1 MNPVKIS
8 RTPKATWY
16 VRRCIERKPT
26 CIMEFHFRG
35 ELTIQGHV
43 AQG

>member
-1 MNPVKIS
+1 MYAKV
-8 RTPKATWY
+8 Y
-16 VRRCIERKPT
+16 EERKPS

-43 AQG
+43 VQG